1 MNKTGDELMYAF
13 NLFLS
18 LLYFSFFFLLLFT
31 YYYSPFSLTSSIQDS
46 KAKEFSYTIPAH
58 PLTLKNL
65 SETVCNKETLLMPT
79 LFSVRKKEKNE
90 TARLTIN
97 GYNLSE
103 AFSVNTLGMSGTI
116 TITSRDG
123 QAPERCYSISI
134 SRAPGLFARSLVLTI
149 TPTYLIVNR
158 TGTTVS
164 LRQLD
169 AEDRMTLTAD
179 GYQAFHWSSRSGRHS
194 VQFHLDGQTYDWS
207 EPVELVP
214 GHHSLLLPKQPA
226 SNKHAPKLHL
236 NLEDPVHAP
245 WSVLQLDIA
254 CVNSQCFVFLRKL
267 DPAYLPFCITNNTTL
282 DTFTVV
288 QEGASF
294 DTALTLAPLMSRVY
308 TLPKINAASTLH
320 VYTNA
325 VDALANKNAY
335 SVQLSLDVSKPGQLG
350 IIKLKNPDRAVNVS
364 ITIQNS
370 MKVILFD
377 EVPAKSLFTLLK
389 RPEGDRTHLQYLARR
404 RKDLQQRAVDLASA
418 VDAKSTFISDYIA
431 EQERSGSGIPPSA
444 RATYL
449 QLLCGTDTSVTGGLL
464 STGKL
469 SLVSHVARAKV
480 QFRVGNDWLETPL
493 TRGRLNYWCTHKV
506 LNEVDEVEM
515 KMEVRADL
523 QLPVVGTARLRLA
536 DYAEKECLYDLLV
549 PFYSDNGQLVGHAE
563 VRFVNVCIPEVAEAG
578 FEKQE
583 LSERLLE
590 VKQTL
595 QRLQNEIHIERTLGR
610 SHGEDRSLSRALHTG
625 VYHNRTSM
633 LASTSIIN
641 SLRMSSIHTPS
652 EPSEPSEPSGLNG
665 LNGLNGL
672 TSSYSMESSSAI
684 LGSSMALWNNEENTD
699 EMEQNL
705 SFCVHLHQL
714 EKIPLPE
721 AELQQIYVTAS
732 IGSSTLRL
740 PASTSVQ
747 PDEDGYPSEEV
758 TVTITEADIDF
769 QLLQEGKTILVS
781 QITSDSASARAGV
794 KVGHVLSDVDG
805 EGVPSS
811 LSQLQA
817 ELATG
822 EEISLTFVAPPSLTY
837 HRVVF
842 EQPMMFPVG
851 ATVGQQQ
858 MVLAVWQEGE
868 KEEDA
873 KLGEVVLP
881 INRDSDAESVVRLRH
896 GLACSLSTSWNSFDV
911 DSEIVGLSLHLAVK
925 GVGLSLVNS
934 KPEELLYVS
943 LNKLQAVLM
952 QNENGK
958 KTVEMKLNSC
968 QVDNQVLGTRFP
980 VLFGSPIDLQTMNWL
995 HFSMVMLPHPSVLYI
1010 QYLSLLVQVG
1020 VARK

>member
-1 MNKTGDELMYAF
+1 
-13 NLFLS
+13 
-18 LLYFSFFFLLLFT
+18 
-31 YYYSPFSLTSSIQDS
+31 
-46 KAKEFSYTIPAH
+46 
-58 PLTLKNL
+58 
-65 SETVCNKETLLMPT
+65 MPT
-79 LFSVRKKEKNE
+79 LFSIRKKEKNE
-90 TARLTIN
+90 TARLTLK

-103 AFSVNTLGMSGTI
+103 AFSVNTLGMSGTV
-116 TITSRDG
+116 TVTSRDG
-123 QAPERCYSISI
+123 QAPERCYSVSI

-158 TGTTVS
+158 TGATVS
-164 LRQLD
+164 LRQVE

-179 GYQAFHWSSRSGRHS
+179 GYQAFHWSSHSSRHCI
-194 VQFHLDGQTYDWS
+194 QFHLDDQEYDWS

-226 SNKHAPKLHL
+226 SNKYTPELHL
-236 NLEDPVHAP
+236 NLEDPVCAP
-245 WSVLQLDIA
+245 WSILQVDIT

-267 DPAYLPFCITNNTTL
+267 DPAYLPFCITNNTVL

-288 QEGASF
+288 QEGAPF
-294 DTALTLAPLMSRVY
+294 NTALTLAPLMSRVY
-308 TLPKINAASTLH
+308 TLPKINAVPTLH

-325 VDALANKNAY
+325 VDAPANKSAY
-335 SVQLSLDVSKPGQLG
+335 SVQLSLDVSKPGQQG
-350 IIKLKNPDRAVNVS
+350 VIKLKNPDRAVNVS
-364 ITIQNS
+364 IAIQNS

-389 RPEGDRTHLQYLARR
+389 RPDGDRTHLQYLARR
-404 RKDLQQRAVDLASA
+404 RKDLFQRASDLTDA
-418 VDAKSTFISDYIA
+418 VEAKSTFINEYIA

-449 QLLCGTDTSVTGGLL
+449 QLLCGTDTSMTGGLL

-480 QFRVGNDWLETPL
+480 QFRVGNDWQETPL

-536 DYAEKECLYDLLV
+536 DYTEKECLYDLLV
-549 PFYSDNGQLVGHAE
+549 PFYADNGNLIGHAE
-563 VRFVNVCIPEVAEAG
+563 VRFVNVYIPEVAEAG

-583 LSERLLE
+583 LFERLLE
-590 VKQTL
+590 VEQAL
-595 QRLQNEIHIERTLGR
+595 QRLQNEMHVERTLGR
-610 SHGEDRSLSRALHTG
+610 SNGEDRSVSRALHTG
-625 VYHNRTSM
+625 VYHNRASI
-633 LASTSIIN
+633 LASTSIVN
-641 SLRMSSIHTPS
+641 SLRMSSIHGSTGSTGSTGPS
-652 EPSEPSEPSGLNG
+652 LLYAS
-665 LNGLNGL
+665 
-672 TSSYSMESSSAI
+672 ESSSAA
-684 LGSSMALWNNEENTD
+684 LGSSMALWGGEENTN

-705 SFCVHLHQL
+705 SFCVQLHQL

-721 AELQQIYVTAS
+721 AELQQVYVTAS

-740 PASTSVQ
+740 PASTSIL
-747 PDEDGYPSEEV
+747 PDEDRYPSEEV
-758 TVTITEADIDF
+758 TVTITAADIDF

-811 LSQLQA
+811 LAQLQA
-817 ELATG
+817 ELDTG
-822 EEISLTFVAPPSLTY
+822 EEISLTFVAPPSMTY

-858 MVLAVWQEGE
+858 MTLTVWQEGE
-868 KEEDA
+868 KEEDV
-873 KLGEVVLP
+873 KLGEVVMP
-881 INRDSDAESVVRLRH
+881 INRDTDAESVIRIRH

-911 DSEIVGLSLHLAVK
+911 DSEIVGLSLRMTVK

-943 LNKLQAVLM
+943 LNKLQAILM

-958 KTVEMKLNSC
+958 KTVEVKLNSC
-968 QVDNQVLGTRFP
+968 QLDNQVLGTRFP

-995 HFSMVMLPHPSVLYI
+995 HFSMVILPHPSVLYI

-1020 VARK
+1020 VRMNGWK